1 MGARSQ
7 TILFLLFH
15 SFGGFGPKIK
25 GGGGGGQASP
35 LYPPLRFVES

>member
-25 GGGGGGQASP
+25 GGGGGGAGLSP
-35 LYPPLRFVES
+35 VSATAFR